1 MVSGMDV
8 LRERIGQAIFDHMP
22 GASWDAYK
30 CRCGAAWTRDH
41 AADAVI
47 ADLGLEEIIDD
58 VSVPGRVWR
67 RYVTP
72 WERIEDDQ

>member
-22 GASWDAYK
+22 GASWDAYM
-30 CRCGAAWTRDH
+30 CRCGAVWTRDH

-47 ADLGLEEIIDD
+47 AALGLREMVDG
-58 VSVPGRVWR
+58 SGHYWQ
-67 RYVTP
+67 TP
-72 WERIEDDQ
+72 WERIEDGA